1 MKERYRL
8 LGDFI
13 RQVDVRN
20 TDGKEE
26 NLLGVSV
33 QKMFIPSIAN
43 TVGTDFTK
51 YKVVKRGQFTY
62 IPDTSR
68 RGDKIGIALLTD
80 YDEGLVSN
88 IYTVFEVK
96 DENELLPEYLMLWFS
111 RPEFDRYARFKS
123 HGSVREIMDWD
134 EMCKVELPVPSID
147 KQRSIVKAYQTITER
162 IELKRRIND
171 NLAETANAL
180 FCKMFFSTSI
190 AEKCDTGTFSQL
202 IKETVGG
209 DWGQEQPKGN
219 YTSKVTCIRGT
230 DIPALNLGSI
240 SAAPTRYILP
250 KNLSSKRISAD
261 NIVVEISGGSP
272 VQATGRVA
280 LIPDAVLAHHKEE
293 LICSNF
299 CRVMN
304 VRSEY
309 LYFFFQ
315 YWTYLYRNGVMFN
328 YENSST
334 GLKNFNFAAFV
345 SEEKIQI
352 PPIDIA
358 KRFNAMLEPIY
369 KEIFSVGFEIEKL
382 GAARELLLPHLMLH
396 DFSSR

>member
-1 MKERYRL
+1 MYKSIDELVERI
-8 LGDFI
+8 DE
-13 RQVDVRN
+13 RN
-20 TDGKEE
+20 SDGKIST
-26 NLLGVSV
+26 LIGVSIE
-33 QKMFIPSIAN
+33 KCFINSVAN
-43 TVGTDFTK
+43 INGTDLTK
-51 YKVVKRGQFTY
+51 YKIIRRDDFAVSLMQVSRDSK
-62 IPDTSR
+62 IPIARLKDYDQAIMSPAYPIFRVRDTSV
-68 RGDKIGIALLTD
+68 I
-80 YDEGLVSN
+80 
-88 IYTVFEVK
+88 
-96 DENELLPEYLMLWFS
+96 LPEYLEMWFM
-111 RPEFDRYARFKS
+111 RPEFDREAAFIAVGGVR
-123 HGSVREIMDWD
+123 GSMPWEEFAKMR
-134 EMCKVELPVPSID
+134 LPVPSLE
-147 KQRSIVKAYQTITER
+147 KQHQIVHAYQIVADR
-162 IELKRRIND
+162 IEIKRRIND

-250 KNLSSKRISAD
+250 KNLSSKRITAD

-272 VQATGRVA
+272 AQATGRVA
-280 LIPDAVLAHHKEE
+280 LIPNAVLAYHKEE

>member
-1 MKERYRL
+1 MKEGYRL

-111 RPEFDRYARFKS
+111 RSEFDRYARFKS

-134 EMCKVELPVPSID
+134 EMCKVELPVPSIE
-147 KQRSIVKAYQTITER
+147 KQRSIVKAYNTITDR
-162 IELKRRIND
+162 IELKRKIND

-180 FCKMFFSTSI
+180 FCKMFFTTSI
-190 AEKCDTGTFSQL
+190 AEKCDVGTFSQL
-202 IKETVGG
+202 IKETIGG

-250 KNLSSKRISAD
+250 KNLSSKRITAD

-280 LIPDAVLAHHKEE
+280 LIPDAVLAYHKED

-299 CRVMN
+299 CRIMN
-304 VRSEY
+304 IRSEY

-334 GLKNFNFAAFV
+334 GLKNFNFSAFIT
-345 SEEKIQI
+345 EEKIQI

-358 KRFNAMLEPIY
+358 RRFNATLEPIY

-382 GAARELLLPHLMLH
+382 VEARELLLPHLMLH

>member
-1 MKERYRL
+1 MYKSIDELVERI
-8 LGDFI
+8 DE
-13 RQVDVRN
+13 RN
-20 TDGKEE
+20 SDGKIST
-26 NLLGVSV
+26 LIGVSID
-33 QKMFIPSIAN
+33 KCFINSVAN
-43 TVGTDFTK
+43 INGTDLTK
-51 YKVVKRGQFTY
+51 YKIIRRDDFAVSLMQVSRDSK
-62 IPDTSR
+62 IPIARLKDYDQAIMSPAYPIFRVRDTSV
-68 RGDKIGIALLTD
+68 I
-80 YDEGLVSN
+80 
-88 IYTVFEVK
+88 
-96 DENELLPEYLMLWFS
+96 LPEYLEMWFM
-111 RPEFDRYARFKS
+111 RPEFDREAAFIAVGGVR
-123 HGSVREIMDWD
+123 GSMPWEEFAKMR
-134 EMCKVELPVPSID
+134 LPVPSLE
-147 KQRSIVKAYQTITER
+147 KQHQIVRAYQIVADR
-162 IELKRRIND
+162 IEIKRRIND

-250 KNLSSKRISAD
+250 KNLSSKRITAD

-272 VQATGRVA
+272 AQATGRVA
-280 LIPDAVLAHHKEE
+280 LIPNAVLAYHKEE

-369 KEIFSVGFEIEKL
+369 KELFSVGFEIEKL

>member
-1 MKERYRL
+1 MKEGYRL

-250 KNLSSKRISAD
+250 KNLSSKRITAD

>member
-1 MKERYRL
+1 MKSSYKPISELVERIDIRNSDESVTIL
-8 LGDFI
+8 MGLSIDKCFI
-13 RQVDVRN
+13 R
-20 TDGKEE
+20 
-26 NLLGVSV
+26 SV
-33 QKMFIPSIAN
+33 AN
-43 TVGTDFTK
+43 TIGTDLTK
-51 YKVVKRGQFTY
+51 YKVICKNQFAVSLMQVSRDSK
-62 IPDTSR
+62 IPVACFRECDMAIMSPAYSIFQVA
-68 RGDKIGIALLTD
+68 DESVVLPD
-80 YDEGLVSN
+80 YLD
-88 IYTVFEVK
+88 
-96 DENELLPEYLMLWFS
+96 MWFK
-111 RPEFDRYARFKS
+111 RPEFDREAAFIAVGGVRGSMPWEEFAR
-123 HGSVREIMDWD
+123 I
-134 EMCKVELPVPSID
+134 KVYVPSLERQKEIID
-147 KQRSIVKAYQTITER
+147 AYKAVNER
-162 IELKRRIND
+162 IHIKKQIND

-250 KNLSSKRISAD
+250 KNLSSKRITAD